1 MTTTANPM
9 DELQEV
15 IEKKVIE
22 KWLDTPNGAFM
33 GRKPREVIAAGG
45 MDKIREMIYRLTS
58 GEPS

>member
-1 MTTTANPM
+1 M